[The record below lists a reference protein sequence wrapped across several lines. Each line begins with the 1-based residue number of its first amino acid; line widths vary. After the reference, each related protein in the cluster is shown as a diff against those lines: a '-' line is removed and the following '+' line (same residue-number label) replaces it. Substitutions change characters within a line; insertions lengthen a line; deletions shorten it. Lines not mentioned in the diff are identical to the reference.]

1 MMEDWERAAIRA
13 CELKRVIDTM
23 EAEYNSVR
31 KKIVEQWEQAGLT
44 AGEVV
49 TALGTIKVRLDERT
63 SITFDDEVMLKRIGR
78 ERYIK
83 LASISPEKARA
94 ALKLGFL
101 SKAELEGA
109 TTETV
114 TRHITVRCP

>member
-1 MMEDWERAAIRA
+1 MEEWERAALRA

-23 EAEYNSVR
+23 EAEYSSLRR
-31 KKIVEQWEQAGLT
+31 KILEQWEQTGLT
-44 AGEVV
+44 SGEVV
-49 TALGTIKVRLDERT
+49 TALGTIKLRLDERT
-63 SITFDDEVMLKRIGR
+63 SVTFDDEAILKRIGR

-83 LASISPEKARA
+83 IASVSSEKARA

-101 SKAELEGA
+101 SRTEIEGA
-109 TTETV
+109 STETT